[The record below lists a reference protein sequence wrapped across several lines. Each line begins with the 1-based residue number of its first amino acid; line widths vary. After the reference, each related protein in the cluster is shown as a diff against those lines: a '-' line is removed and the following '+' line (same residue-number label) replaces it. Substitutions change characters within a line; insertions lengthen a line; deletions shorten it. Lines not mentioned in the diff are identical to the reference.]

1 MTNSPPDATVSL
13 VTDCTGRSPEGMA
26 GTASRAVGG
35 RPAEA
40 PEMTPREEGEEGE
53 REREGGKRGKGG
65 GGGKKRGEERKQTC
79 ALPI

>member
-26 GTASRAVGG
+26 GTASRVVCG

-40 PEMTPREEGEEGE
+40 PEMTPREEGEEGG
-53 REREGGKRGKGG
+53 RSLGRG
-65 GGGKKRGEERKQTC
+65 QTGLG
-79 ALPI
+79 AGQ

>member
-40 PEMTPREEGEEGE
+40 PEMTPREEGEEGG
-53 REREGGKRGKGG
+53 RSLGRG
-65 GGGKKRGEERKQTC
+65 QTG
-79 ALPI
+79 LGDGQ

>member
-26 GTASRAVGG
+26 GTASRAVCG

-40 PEMTPREEGEEGE
+40 PGMTPREEGEVGE
-53 REREGGKRGKGG
+53 EGGRSRSGADRPRCWAVGACA
-65 GGGKKRGEERKQTC
+65 GE
-79 ALPI
+79 PS